1 MDFVFLHRSALVFI
15 SSFAL
20 SVFTTPVFAVQ
31 ISEID
36 LYQVKLQG
44 VTLGMSTL
52 EVQSVL
58 AHRYGEQAEAAADV
72 RLGLQCSNKVCTA
85 RLASATQQD
94 MLQVQFNQ
102 AGKANWIRL
111 ESRYQGGSS
120 PEQCLQQAEQQ
131 LTALRAQ
138 YTEEPQQRRFRP
150 NTVSMLL
157 NKRGHPDPADNSR
170 YGFRAQIKCDPLAK
184 GEAQS
189 EFELRDSSL

>member
-1 MDFVFLHRSALVFI
+1 MDCVFSHRSAVVFI
-15 SSFAL
+15 GTLGLSLFAK
-20 SVFTTPVFAVQ
+20 SVLAGQ
-31 ISEID
+31 ISEIE
-36 LYQVKLQG
+36 LYQVKVQG
-44 VTLGMSTL
+44 VTLGMSIL

-58 AHRYGEQAEAAADV
+58 AHRYGDQAEAQPGV

-85 RLASATQQD
+85 RLASATKQE
-94 MLQVQFNQ
+94 MLQVQFTQ

-131 LTALRAQ
+131 LTELRAQ
-138 YTEEPQQRRFRP
+138 YTQEPQQRRFRP

-157 NKRGHPDPADNSR
+157 NKRGHPDPADNSL

-184 GEAQS
+184 GEAQR

>member
-1 MDFVFLHRSALVFI
+1 MDKVVTVKSAVIVFCILGFFVCSKPL
-15 SSFAL
+15 
-20 SVFTTPVFAVQ
+20 FAVQ
-31 ISEID
+31 ISEIE
-36 LYQVKLQG
+36 LFQVKVHG
-44 VTLGMSTL
+44 VTLGMSNL

-58 AHRYGEQAEAAADV
+58 AHRYGDQAEAEADV
-72 RLGLQCSNKVCTA
+72 RLGLQCSNKICTA
-85 RLASATQQD
+85 RLASATQQE

-131 LTALRAQ
+131 LTALRSQ
-138 YTEEPQQRRFRP
+138 YTHEPQQRRFRP
-150 NTVSMLL
+150 NTVSILL